1 MPVLHRFQGRLA
13 AQGCFQ
19 RVAAAIRA
27 ESVWPFLHTSNN
39 VSNACYD
46 KATGFTLVDEKLSAE
61 IAEADKPQAPSKWT
75 SSTSVSDLDDSS
87 NVILMLESDTEI
99 RGKYGDPGPMSMI
112 IRCSENTTSIFFKF
126 NGHFMSDYQYGRV
139 TYRLDDNKTV
149 EKRMQ
154 ESTDH
159 EALGLWRG
167 ESSIPFIKGLLGH
180 EQMLG
185 SVDI

>member
-1 MPVLHRFQGRLA
+1 MYAPSPAFTVVLGTASADEAKDCHSVKEANARL
-13 AQGCFQ
+13 G
-19 RVAAAIRA
+19 
-27 ESVWPFLHTSNN
+27 
-39 VSNACYD
+39 CYD